1 MYSQLS
7 IPNIVTHL
15 LHVWW
20 CVCAPHV
27 ESLEHGGRDDDDRAE
42 QEPEQV
48 HQPQPVVEDLEQP
61 PAGHLPAVTSSQMSK
76 YTNIST
82 SRYSPLVAGML
93 LRVVII
99 VGRDDLQHER

>member
-1 MYSQLS
+1 MMLG
-7 IPNIVTHL
+7 NIVTHRP
-15 LHVWW
+15 HVWW

-61 PAGHLPAVTSSQMSK
+61 PAGHLPAVTS
-76 YTNIST
+76 
-82 SRYSPLVAGML
+82 
-93 LRVVII
+93 
-99 VGRDDLQHER
+99 